1 MPRLLRKMV
10 VPTTLPSRRMEAEDA
25 LPTTLRARGTEVKP
39 IQEVF
44 DDPATYDHLLPK
56 SWIACPRCG
65 AAPGLQWKSS
75 YTCECIRDDYQFS
88 RHLQEKKHRCV
99 LHCNGNLHFSCT
111 PVNVI
116 SRKLREPWSAPAAG
130 QRSHP
135 KSARGLINVNVL
147 ISWFAGI
154 GSCLEGM
161 CVSNDIWVHLAVF
174 IEGCAFRRADSH
186 ADVSVSCRSHQQFFV

>member
-1 MPRLLRKMV
+1 MLFQYENQHWVVHIHFVVCLTFLTVKQQLPPCRANHAVRLASLTSCPMPRLLRKMV

-56 SWIACPRCG
+56 SWIACPRC
-65 AAPGLQWKSS
+65 SS
-75 YTCECIRDDYQFS
+75 YTCVCTVDDYQFS

-116 SRKLREPWSAPAAG
+116 SRKLREPSVEVIV
-130 QRSHP
+130 H
-135 KSARGLINVNVL
+135 
-147 ISWFAGI
+147 
-154 GSCLEGM
+154 M
-161 CVSNDIWVHLAVF
+161 CVHR
-174 IEGCAFRRADSH
+174 G
-186 ADVSVSCRSHQQFFV
+186 